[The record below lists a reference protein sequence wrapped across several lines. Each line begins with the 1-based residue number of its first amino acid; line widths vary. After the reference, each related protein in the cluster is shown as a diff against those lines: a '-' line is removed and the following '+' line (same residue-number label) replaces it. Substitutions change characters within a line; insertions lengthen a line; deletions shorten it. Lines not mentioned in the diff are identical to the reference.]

1 MTFTSRLRAAW
12 DCTECRLYRR
22 LALVLAASALL
33 VWLLPAQ

>member
-12 DCTECRLYRR
+12 NCAECRLYRR
-22 LALVLAASALL
+22 LALVLVASAFL